1 MSMSPFLERET
12 TPFSAP
18 SKPGYLSRRVPASL
32 VWGIYELL
40 FQVVEQLRQE
50 LARVE
55 QKKPRQW
62 QD

>member
-1 MSMSPFLERET
+1 MSLAPFLREVK
-12 TPFSAP
+12 PLSAL
-18 SKPGYLSRRVPASL
+18 SGAEDLSRGVPAA
-32 VWGIYELL
+32 WRIYELL
-40 FQVVEQLRQE
+40 FQVVDQLRQE